1 LKSVPGPVTIGI
13 VGSGYASYLHCK
25 GYERVGKIP
34 VRLKTI
40 CDVDEAK
47 ATETA
52 NKFSI
57 EQTCKDYREML
68 EDEEIDVV
76 DICTPPFLHVP
87 IIKDALQA
95 GKHVICEKPLT
106 GYFGRPAD
114 PQPIGKKVP
123 KALMYERVLEEIE
136 ELKVAVEGNDRLFM
150 YAENYVYAPTL
161 QKAAKIIQEKKSKL
175 LFMKGEESLSGSS
188 SSVAGRWDKTGGGS
202 LVRVGIHPLAGI
214 LWLKSVEAKARKE
227 DIAVKKVSC
236 DAGTATDVLSDVESG
251 YIKARPYDVEDIAT
265 LTVTF
270 SDGTKALIIASDTV
284 LGGTVNYVELYAHDA
299 SLLCRITPPGNMDTY
314 FLDEKGLENVEI
326 AEMLPTYVG
335 WQHVFVS
342 DEVLRGYV
350 GEMQDF
356 VECVAYGRR
365 PLSGFELAFETIK
378 VIYAAYQSA
387 EEGRAVEITKT

>member
-1 LKSVPGPVTIGI
+1 MKSLPDPVTVGM
-13 VGSGYASYLHCK
+13 VGSGYACCLHCK

-40 CDVDEAK
+40 CDIDETK
-47 ATETA
+47 AAETA

-68 EDEEIDVV
+68 DDKEIDVI
-76 DICTPPFLHVP
+76 DICTPPFSHVS
-87 IIKDALQA
+87 IIRDALKA
-95 GKHVICEKPLT
+95 NKHVICEKPLT
-106 GYFGRPAD
+106 GYFGRPTD
-114 PQPIGKKVP
+114 PQPIGRKVS
-123 KALMYERVLEEIE
+123 KSLMYEHVLSEIE
-136 ELKVAVEGNDRLFM
+136 NLRAIVNGSDRLFM
-150 YAENYVYAPTL
+150 YAENYIYAPTL
-161 QKAAKIIQEKKSKL
+161 QRAAKIIEEKKSKL

-188 SSVAGRWDKTGGGS
+188 SPVAGHWDKTGGGT
-202 LVRVGIHPLAGI
+202 LIRVGIHPLAGI
-214 LWLKSVEAKARKE
+214 LWLKQAEAKARKE
-227 DIAVKKVSC
+227 DISVKKVSC
-236 DAGTATDVLSDVESG
+236 DVGTATEVLSEAEKS
-251 YIKARPYDVEDIAT
+251 YIKARPYDVEDVAMLT
-265 LTVTF
+265 LTF

-326 AEMLPTYVG
+326 AEMLPTYIG

-365 PLSGFELAFETIK
+365 PLSGFDLAYETVK
-378 VIYAAYQSA
+378 VIYAAYRSA
-387 EEGRAVEITKT
+387 EEGRAVEIK